1 MCPVGYAGLRMS
13 IRPGD
18 RVSFTLSGLSREQ
31 QNTRRR
37 TTGEDFATRSVAAVA
52 GACADVEAPGYDEE
66 DGGAFADTRVDAK
79 RETPPR
85 LKGRRTFC
93 TTIVTVWTICTVCV
107 AAGLMLQL
115 LSYRLFDQSDSDQ
128 DFERRLARDDTI
140 RDRVCFGVWDSHR
153 AVTQLQLQVSVSMA
167 LGVRASDG
175 DIRVEAE
182 DNYFFE
188 VEVDHATVEEVE
200 YIASPK
206 FVERLN
212 SQLSYYGG
220 TGVLSKPPR
229 LVKNTTA

>member
-1 MCPVGYAGLRMS
+1 MS

-37 TTGEDFATRSVAAVA
+37 TAGEDLATRSAAAVA
-52 GACADVEAPGYDEE
+52 GACADVEAPGYEE
-66 DGGAFADTRVDAK
+66 EEGGYADTRVDAK
-79 RETPPR
+79 RQSIPR

-93 TTIVTVWTICTVCV
+93 TTIVAVWTICTVCV
-107 AAGLMLQL
+107 AAGIMVKL
-115 LSYRLFDQSDSDQ
+115 LSSRFLHQSDSDQ
-128 DFERRLARDDTI
+128 DFERRLGRDETI
-140 RDRVCFGVWDSHR
+140 RDKVFFGVWDSRR

-175 DIRVEAE
+175 DIRVNTEE
-182 DNYFFE
+182 NFFFQ

-200 YIASPK
+200 YIASSK

-212 SQLSYYGG
+212 SQLDYYGG
-220 TGVLSKPPR
+220 MGVLSKPPR
-229 LVKNTTA
+229 LIKNTTT

>member
-1 MCPVGYAGLRMS
+1 MS

-37 TTGEDFATRSVAAVA
+37 TPGEDLAAKSAAALA
-52 GACADVEAPGYDEE
+52 GACADVEAPVYEEE
-66 DGGAFADTRVDAK
+66 DRGVFADTRVDTK
-79 RETPPR
+79 REAPPR
-85 LKGRRTFC
+85 LKGKRTFC
-93 TTIVTVWTICTVCV
+93 TTLVTVWTICTICV
-107 AAGLMLQL
+107 AVGLVVQL
-115 LSYRLFDQSDSDQ
+115 LGAHVFDQLDSDNE
-128 DFERRLARDDTI
+128 FERRLARDETI
-140 RDRVCFGVWDSHR
+140 RDKVFFGVWDSRR

-175 DIRVEAE
+175 DIRIDAE

-206 FVERLN
+206 FVDRLN
-212 SQLSYYGG
+212 AQLNYYGG
-220 TGVLSKPPR
+220 VGVLSKPPR
-229 LVKNTTA
+229 LIKNTSV